1 MKILIANIGSTSF
14 KYKLFDM
21 PEEKVIARG
30 GIERI
35 GKDDAKGW
43 AQIGE
48 NRLEVS
54 QPIMNHGEAIE
65 IALRQLTDAEKG
77 VLGSTD
83 ELNAIGFKAVHAHN
97 VSGVQIVDDAVLD
110 AMETYRAALPAHNPP
125 YIAAMRMFKQVLP
138 DVPQVAAF
146 ETAFHQT
153 IPLARQL
160 YAVPYEWYEQYG
172 IRRYGFHG
180 ASHRYIA
187 TRTGDLFGRR
197 DLRVISC
204 HLGGSSSICAI
215 KNGKSVATSMG
226 FTTQSGLP
234 QSNRMGDLDASV
246 YLVLCEKLGRPFDDL
261 MAQASREGGLLG
273 ISGVSNDVRDI
284 EEAIGQGNSRAK
296 LALESFV
303 EGIRHYLGAYYL
315 TLGGLDLLVFTGGIG
330 ENSASV
336 REMVCADL
344 DFMGIKLDQQVNR
357 QTRGTERPIHRSGS
371 PVQIWTIPTNEELI
385 VARQSYEKLT
395 QSKTEAPME
404 ADGQG

>member
-21 PEEKVIARG
+21 PAEQVIARG

-35 GKDDAKGW
+35 GKDDARGW

-48 NRLEVS
+48 HRQEVS
-54 QPIMNHGEAIE
+54 EPIGDHGRAIE
-65 IALRQLTDAEKG
+65 IALRQLTDPQHG
-77 VLGSTD
+77 VLASPA
-83 ELNAIGFKAVHAHN
+83 ELDAIGFKAVHAHN

-110 AMETYRAALPAHNPP
+110 AMEAYRHAAPAHNPP
-125 YIAAMRMFKQVLP
+125 YIAAMRMFRQVLP
-138 DVPQVAAF
+138 DTPQVAAF

-160 YAVPYEWYEQYG
+160 YAVPFEWYEQFG

-187 TRTGDLFGRR
+187 TRSAELFGRN

-215 KNGKSVATSMG
+215 KAGKSLATSMG
-226 FTTQSGLP
+226 FCPQSGLP
-234 QSNRMGDLDASV
+234 QSNRVGDVDPSA
-246 YLVLCEKLGRPFDDL
+246 YLVLKDKTGKSIEDL
-261 MAQASREGGLLG
+261 MTEAARRGGLLG

-284 EEAIGQGNSRAK
+284 EAAVGQGNDRAK
-296 LALESFV
+296 LALEAFV
-303 EGIRHYLGAYYL
+303 ENIRQHIGAYL
-315 TLGGLDLLVFTGGIG
+315 LVLGGLDVLAFTGGIG
-330 ENSASV
+330 ENSATV
-336 REMVCADL
+336 REMVCAGLEFLGLRL
-344 DFMGIKLDQQVNR
+344 DPQLNR
-357 QTRGTERPIHRSGS
+357 EARGVEQGLHKPGS

-385 VARQSYEKLT
+385 VARQSYDRLT
-395 QSKTEAPME
+395 NDSPPPC
-404 ADGQG
+404 